1 MDIWENASLTE
12 KGADLQNKLING
24 ETLKITKVKTGA
36 GKVSAMYLRQQT
48 EVANPVQELTIQ
60 PATIADDN
68 IIIPVLLD
76 NIGLTESY
84 ELWQVGFYA
93 EDPDEGEILYCI
105 AQAAKGKDIPTEQE
119 SPGYSIVW
127 NFHFKNSEENPFEL
141 SITPAGLTSMRTFQ
155 EHANNVDIHVTL
167 EEKNI
172 FSDKYTKAEIDNKFS
187 AFETNIDWKEAVDTY
202 TDILEMYPKPQDGW
216 TVNVKDTD
224 YTYRFNGTDWVA
236 ISSNS
241 IPNATSE
248 LNGLMTKEQ
257 AAVLNKLDNAVG
269 SLQNLTTS
277 EKQNLVG
284 AVNEVKSQV
293 TQLNSDLYPVGIV
306 LAFAN
311 GFNPNSSLQGTWE
324 PFAKGQT
331 LVGVNETD
339 TDFNYVKKAG
349 GHKKLHAHSH
359 GKGSLT
365 ADWISLNGIIAEL
378 ASQTSGIEVAASGIC
393 SAFMSGSGDGYGT
406 SKVGHA
412 GSVKI
417 NASHSHNVSGSTS
430 SSGGGNSEN
439 LQPYITVFYWVRVS

>member
-269 SLQNLTTS
+269 SLQNLTTV

-293 TQLNSDLYPVGIV
+293 TQLNSDLDNMATEVK
-306 LAFAN
+306 
-311 GFNPNSSLQGTWE
+311 T
-324 PFAKGQT
+324 
-331 LVGVNETD
+331 VNNT
-339 TDFNYVKKAG
+339 F
-349 GHKKLHAHSH
+349 
-359 GKGSLT
+359 
-365 ADWISLNGIIAEL
+365 
-378 ASQTSGIEVAASGIC
+378 
-393 SAFMSGSGDGYGT
+393 GYGT
-406 SKVGHA
+406 FSNGYVSIGKTVCVSFQVLLATNIAAGKVLCSGLPKPLSELAIINVYDSSASTYSRAKVTYDGAVYVETTHNSGA
-412 GSVKI
+412 SLLINGSYVAK
-417 NASHSHNVSGSTS
+417 
-430 SSGGGNSEN
+430 
-439 LQPYITVFYWVRVS
+439 

>member
-202 TDILEMYPKPQDGW
+202 TDILEMYPKPQDG
-216 TVNVKDTD
+216 
-224 YTYRFNGTDWVA
+224 FNGTDWVA

-269 SLQNLTTS
+269 SLQNLTTV

-293 TQLNSDLYPVGIV
+293 TQLNSDLDNIATEVK
-306 LAFAN
+306 
-311 GFNPNSSLQGTWE
+311 T
-324 PFAKGQT
+324 
-331 LVGVNETD
+331 VNNT
-339 TDFNYVKKAG
+339 F
-349 GHKKLHAHSH
+349 
-359 GKGSLT
+359 
-365 ADWISLNGIIAEL
+365 
-378 ASQTSGIEVAASGIC
+378 
-393 SAFMSGSGDGYGT
+393 GYGT
-406 SKVGHA
+406 FSNGYVSIGKTVCVSFQVLLATNIAAGKVLCSGLPKPLSELAIINVYDSSASTYSRAKVTYDGAVYVETTHNSGA
-412 GSVKI
+412 SLLINGSYVAK
-417 NASHSHNVSGSTS
+417 
-430 SSGGGNSEN
+430 
-439 LQPYITVFYWVRVS
+439 

>member
-202 TDILEMYPKPQDGW
+202 TDILEMYSKPQDGW

-269 SLQNLTTS
+269 SLQNLTTG

-293 TQLNSDLYPVGIV
+293 TQLNSDLTNSNKLLFDRIYPVNTIYISISST
-306 LAFAN
+306 
-311 GFNPNSSLQGTWE
+311 NPSTMFGGTWVSWGSGK
-324 PFAKGQT
+324 F
-331 LVGVNETD
+331 LVGVNTSSSYFNTVEKVGGSTD
-339 TDFNYVKKAG
+339 AVVIN
-349 GHKKLHAHSH
+349 HAHTTTVKYATD
-359 GKGSLT
+359 GATGGT
-365 ADWISLNGIIAEL
+365 AARC
-378 ASQTSGIEVAASGIC
+378 V
-393 SAFMSGSGDGYGT
+393 GSGT
-406 SKVGHA
+406 NKSTNIA
-412 GSVKI
+412 
-417 NASHSHNVSGSTS
+417 STS
-430 SSGGGNSEN
+430 STGEN
-439 LQPYITVFYWVRVS
+439 GAGKNLPPYITCYMWRRIV

>member
-12 KGADLQNKLING
+12 KGADLQNKLMNG

-36 GKVSAMYLRQQT
+36 GRVSAMYLRQQT
-48 EVANPVQELTIQ
+48 EVTNPVQELTIQ
-60 PATIADDN
+60 PATIIDDN
-68 IIIPVLLD
+68 IVIPVLLD

-105 AQAAKGKDIPTEQE
+105 AQAAKGKEIPTEGE

-141 SITPAGLTSMRTFQ
+141 SITPAGLTSMRTFS
-155 EHANNVDIHVTL
+155 EHANDVDIHVSQ

-172 FSDKYTKAEIDNKFS
+172 FSDKYTKTEIDNKFS

-202 TDILEMYPKPQDGW
+202 TDILEIYPKPQDGW

-241 IPNATSE
+241 IPKATSE
-248 LNGLMTKEQ
+248 LDGLMTKEQ

-269 SLQNLTTS
+269 SLQSLTTS

-293 TQLNSDLYPVGIV
+293 TQLNSDLDSKVATLNNRFECGSVVIAGKSSEWEFVAVNYTYPHRVTPMTV
-306 LAFAN
+306 A
-311 GFNPNSSLQGTWE
+311 
-324 PFAKGQT
+324 
-331 LVGVNETD
+331 
-339 TDFNYVKKAG
+339 
-349 GHKKLHAHSH
+349 SH
-359 GKGSLT
+359 GSTNVAPCTCTIRNKTT
-365 ADWISLNGIIAEL
+365 AGFEIGVYNTTVQTTFNWIAVEP
-378 ASQTSGIEVAASGIC
+378 A
-393 SAFMSGSGDGYGT
+393 
-406 SKVGHA
+406 
-412 GSVKI
+412 
-417 NASHSHNVSGSTS
+417 
-430 SSGGGNSEN
+430 
-439 LQPYITVFYWVRVS
+439 

>member
-12 KGADLQNKLING
+12 KGADLQNELING

-269 SLQNLTTS
+269 SLQNLTTG

-293 TQLNSDLYPVGIV
+293 TQLNSDLDNIATEVK
-306 LAFAN
+306 
-311 GFNPNSSLQGTWE
+311 T
-324 PFAKGQT
+324 
-331 LVGVNETD
+331 VNNT
-339 TDFNYVKKAG
+339 F
-349 GHKKLHAHSH
+349 
-359 GKGSLT
+359 
-365 ADWISLNGIIAEL
+365 
-378 ASQTSGIEVAASGIC
+378 
-393 SAFMSGSGDGYGT
+393 GYGT
-406 SKVGHA
+406 FSNGYVSIGKTVCVSFQVLLATNIAAGKVLCSGLPKPLSELAIINVYDSSASTYSRAKVTYDGAVYVETTHNSGA
-412 GSVKI
+412 SLLINGSYVAK
-417 NASHSHNVSGSTS
+417 
-430 SSGGGNSEN
+430 
-439 LQPYITVFYWVRVS
+439 

>member
-155 EHANNVDIHVTL
+155 EHANDVDIHVSQ
-167 EEKNI
+167 EEKKI
-172 FSDKYTKAEIDNKFS
+172 FSDKYTKTEIDNKFS

-269 SLQNLTTS
+269 SLQNLTTV

-293 TQLNSDLYPVGIV
+293 TQLNSDLDNIATEVK
-306 LAFAN
+306 
-311 GFNPNSSLQGTWE
+311 T
-324 PFAKGQT
+324 
-331 LVGVNETD
+331 VNNT
-339 TDFNYVKKAG
+339 F
-349 GHKKLHAHSH
+349 
-359 GKGSLT
+359 
-365 ADWISLNGIIAEL
+365 
-378 ASQTSGIEVAASGIC
+378 
-393 SAFMSGSGDGYGT
+393 GYGT
-406 SKVGHA
+406 FSNGYVSIGKTVCVSFQVLLATNIAAGKVLCSGLPKPLSELAIINVYDSSASTYSRAKVTYDGAVYVETTHNSGA
-412 GSVKI
+412 SLLINGSYVAK
-417 NASHSHNVSGSTS
+417 
-430 SSGGGNSEN
+430 
-439 LQPYITVFYWVRVS
+439 

>member
-269 SLQNLTTS
+269 SLQNLTTV

-284 AVNEVKSQV
+284 AVNDVKSQV
-293 TQLNSDLYPVGIV
+293 TQLNSDLDNIATEVK
-306 LAFAN
+306 
-311 GFNPNSSLQGTWE
+311 T
-324 PFAKGQT
+324 
-331 LVGVNETD
+331 VNNT
-339 TDFNYVKKAG
+339 F
-349 GHKKLHAHSH
+349 
-359 GKGSLT
+359 
-365 ADWISLNGIIAEL
+365 
-378 ASQTSGIEVAASGIC
+378 
-393 SAFMSGSGDGYGT
+393 GYGT
-406 SKVGHA
+406 FSNGYVSIGKTVCVSFQVLLATNIAAGKVLCSGLPKPLSELAIINVYDSSASTYSRAKVTYDGAVYVETTHNSGA
-412 GSVKI
+412 SLLINGSYVAK
-417 NASHSHNVSGSTS
+417 
-430 SSGGGNSEN
+430 
-439 LQPYITVFYWVRVS
+439 

>member
-93 EDPDEGEILYCI
+93 EDPDEGEFLYCI

-269 SLQNLTTS
+269 SLQNLTTV

-293 TQLNSDLYPVGIV
+293 TQLNSDLDNIATEVK
-306 LAFAN
+306 
-311 GFNPNSSLQGTWE
+311 T
-324 PFAKGQT
+324 
-331 LVGVNETD
+331 VNNT
-339 TDFNYVKKAG
+339 F
-349 GHKKLHAHSH
+349 
-359 GKGSLT
+359 
-365 ADWISLNGIIAEL
+365 
-378 ASQTSGIEVAASGIC
+378 
-393 SAFMSGSGDGYGT
+393 GYGT
-406 SKVGHA
+406 FSNGYVSIGKTVCVSFQVLLATNIAAGKVLCSGLPKPLSELAIINVYDSSASTYSRAKVTYDGAVYVETTHNSGA
-412 GSVKI
+412 SLLINGSYVAK
-417 NASHSHNVSGSTS
+417 
-430 SSGGGNSEN
+430 
-439 LQPYITVFYWVRVS
+439 

>member
-12 KGADLQNKLING
+12 KGADLQNKLIKG

-202 TDILEMYPKPQDGW
+202 TDILEMYSKPQDGW

-269 SLQNLTTS
+269 SLQNLTTG

-293 TQLNSDLYPVGIV
+293 TQLNSDLTNSNKLLFDRIYPVNTIYISISST
-306 LAFAN
+306 
-311 GFNPNSSLQGTWE
+311 NPSTMFGGTWVSWGSGK
-324 PFAKGQT
+324 F
-331 LVGVNETD
+331 LVGVNTSSSYFNTVEKVGGSTD
-339 TDFNYVKKAG
+339 AVVIN
-349 GHKKLHAHSH
+349 HAHTTTVKYATD
-359 GKGSLT
+359 GATGGT
-365 ADWISLNGIIAEL
+365 AARC
-378 ASQTSGIEVAASGIC
+378 V
-393 SAFMSGSGDGYGT
+393 GSGT
-406 SKVGHA
+406 NKSTNIA
-412 GSVKI
+412 
-417 NASHSHNVSGSTS
+417 STS
-430 SSGGGNSEN
+430 STGEN
-439 LQPYITVFYWVRVS
+439 GAGKNLPPYITCYMWRRIV

>member
-248 LNGLMTKEQ
+248 LYGLMTKEQ

-269 SLQNLTTS
+269 SLQNLTTG

-293 TQLNSDLYPVGIV
+293 TQLNSDLDNIATEVK
-306 LAFAN
+306 
-311 GFNPNSSLQGTWE
+311 T
-324 PFAKGQT
+324 
-331 LVGVNETD
+331 VNNT
-339 TDFNYVKKAG
+339 F
-349 GHKKLHAHSH
+349 
-359 GKGSLT
+359 
-365 ADWISLNGIIAEL
+365 
-378 ASQTSGIEVAASGIC
+378 
-393 SAFMSGSGDGYGT
+393 GYGT
-406 SKVGHA
+406 FSNGYVSIGKTVCVSFQVLLATNIAAGKVLCSGLPKPLSELAIINVYDSSASTYSRAKVTYDGAVYVETTHNSGA
-412 GSVKI
+412 SLLINGSYVAK
-417 NASHSHNVSGSTS
+417 
-430 SSGGGNSEN
+430 
-439 LQPYITVFYWVRVS
+439 

>member
-105 AQAAKGKDIPTEQE
+105 AQAAKGKDIPTELE

-141 SITPAGLTSMRTFQ
+141 SMTPAGLTSKRTFQ

-269 SLQNLTTS
+269 SLQNLTTV

-293 TQLNSDLYPVGIV
+293 TQLNSDLDNIATEVK
-306 LAFAN
+306 
-311 GFNPNSSLQGTWE
+311 T
-324 PFAKGQT
+324 
-331 LVGVNETD
+331 VNNT
-339 TDFNYVKKAG
+339 F
-349 GHKKLHAHSH
+349 
-359 GKGSLT
+359 
-365 ADWISLNGIIAEL
+365 
-378 ASQTSGIEVAASGIC
+378 
-393 SAFMSGSGDGYGT
+393 GYGT
-406 SKVGHA
+406 FSNGYVSIGKTVCVSFQVLLATNIAAGKVLCSGLPKPLSELAIINVYDSSASTYSRAKVTYDGAVYVETTHNSGA
-412 GSVKI
+412 SLLINGSYVAK
-417 NASHSHNVSGSTS
+417 
-430 SSGGGNSEN
+430 
-439 LQPYITVFYWVRVS
+439 

>member
-202 TDILEMYPKPQDGW
+202 TDILEMYSKPQDGW

-248 LNGLMTKEQ
+248 LNGLMTNEQ

-269 SLQNLTTS
+269 SLQNLTTG

-293 TQLNSDLYPVGIV
+293 TQLNSDLTNSNKLLFDRIYPVNTIYISISST
-306 LAFAN
+306 
-311 GFNPNSSLQGTWE
+311 NPSTMFGGTWVSWGSGK
-324 PFAKGQT
+324 F
-331 LVGVNETD
+331 LVGVNTSSSYFNTVEKVGGSTD
-339 TDFNYVKKAG
+339 AVVIN
-349 GHKKLHAHSH
+349 HAHTTTVKYATD
-359 GKGSLT
+359 GATGGT
-365 ADWISLNGIIAEL
+365 AARC
-378 ASQTSGIEVAASGIC
+378 V
-393 SAFMSGSGDGYGT
+393 GSGT
-406 SKVGHA
+406 NKSTNIA
-412 GSVKI
+412 
-417 NASHSHNVSGSTS
+417 STS
-430 SSGGGNSEN
+430 STGEN
-439 LQPYITVFYWVRVS
+439 GAGKNLPPYITCYMWRRIV

>member
-60 PATIADDN
+60 PATIVDDN

-155 EHANNVDIHVTL
+155 EHANDVDIHVSQ
-167 EEKNI
+167 EEKKI
-172 FSDKYTKAEIDNKFS
+172 FSDKYTKTEIDNKFS

-224 YTYRFNGTDWVA
+224 YTYRFNGIDWVA

-241 IPNATSE
+241 IPNATTE
-248 LNGLMTKEQ
+248 MNGLMTKEQ

-269 SLQNLTTS
+269 SLQNLTTG

-293 TQLNSDLYPVGIV
+293 TQLNSDLTNSNKLLFDRIYPVNTIYISISST
-306 LAFAN
+306 
-311 GFNPNSSLQGTWE
+311 NPSTMFGGTWVSWGSGK
-324 PFAKGQT
+324 F
-331 LVGVNETD
+331 LVGVN
-339 TDFNYVKKAG
+339 
-349 GHKKLHAHSH
+349 
-359 GKGSLT
+359 
-365 ADWISLNGIIAEL
+365 
-378 ASQTSGIEVAASGIC
+378 
-393 SAFMSGSGDGYGT
+393 
-406 SKVGHA
+406 
-412 GSVKI
+412 
-417 NASHSHNVSGSTS
+417 TS
-430 SSGGGNSEN
+430 SSYFNTVEKVGGSTDAVVINHAHTTTVKYATDGATGGTAARCVGSGTNKSTNIASTSFTGEN
-439 LQPYITVFYWVRVS
+439 GAGKNLPPYITCYMWRRIV

>member
-24 ETLKITKVKTGA
+24 ETLNITKVKTGA

-269 SLQNLTTS
+269 SLQNLTTV

-293 TQLNSDLYPVGIV
+293 TQLNSDLDNIATEVK
-306 LAFAN
+306 
-311 GFNPNSSLQGTWE
+311 T
-324 PFAKGQT
+324 
-331 LVGVNETD
+331 VNNT
-339 TDFNYVKKAG
+339 F
-349 GHKKLHAHSH
+349 
-359 GKGSLT
+359 
-365 ADWISLNGIIAEL
+365 
-378 ASQTSGIEVAASGIC
+378 
-393 SAFMSGSGDGYGT
+393 GYGT
-406 SKVGHA
+406 FSNGYVSIGKTVCVSFQVLLATNIAAGKVLCSGLPKPLSELAIINVYDSSASTYSRAKVTYDGAVYVETTHNSGA
-412 GSVKI
+412 SLLINGSYVAK
-417 NASHSHNVSGSTS
+417 
-430 SSGGGNSEN
+430 
-439 LQPYITVFYWVRVS
+439 

>member
-60 PATIADDN
+60 PATIVDDN
-68 IIIPVLLD
+68 IMIPVLLD

-155 EHANNVDIHVTL
+155 EHANDVDIHVSQ

-172 FSDKYTKAEIDNKFS
+172 FSDKYTKTEIDNKFS

-202 TDILEMYPKPQDGW
+202 TDILEMYSKPQDGW

-269 SLQNLTTS
+269 SLQNLTTG

-293 TQLNSDLYPVGIV
+293 TQLNSDLTNSNKLLFDRIYPVNTIYISISST
-306 LAFAN
+306 
-311 GFNPNSSLQGTWE
+311 NPSTMFGGTWVSWGSGK
-324 PFAKGQT
+324 F
-331 LVGVNETD
+331 LVGVNTSSSYFNTVEKVGGSTD
-339 TDFNYVKKAG
+339 AVVIN
-349 GHKKLHAHSH
+349 HAHTTTVKYATD
-359 GKGSLT
+359 GATGGT
-365 ADWISLNGIIAEL
+365 AARC
-378 ASQTSGIEVAASGIC
+378 V
-393 SAFMSGSGDGYGT
+393 GSGT
-406 SKVGHA
+406 NKSTNIA
-412 GSVKI
+412 
-417 NASHSHNVSGSTS
+417 STS
-430 SSGGGNSEN
+430 STGEN
-439 LQPYITVFYWVRVS
+439 GAGKNLPPYITCYMWRRIV

>member
-269 SLQNLTTS
+269 SLQNLTTG

-293 TQLNSDLYPVGIV
+293 TQLNSDLDNIATEVK
-306 LAFAN
+306 
-311 GFNPNSSLQGTWE
+311 T
-324 PFAKGQT
+324 
-331 LVGVNETD
+331 VNNT
-339 TDFNYVKKAG
+339 F
-349 GHKKLHAHSH
+349 
-359 GKGSLT
+359 
-365 ADWISLNGIIAEL
+365 
-378 ASQTSGIEVAASGIC
+378 
-393 SAFMSGSGDGYGT
+393 GYGT
-406 SKVGHA
+406 FSNGYVSIGKTVCVSFQVLLATNIAAGKVLCSGLPKPLSELAIINVYDSSASTYSRAKVTYDGAVYVETTHNSGA
-412 GSVKI
+412 SLLINGSYVEK
-417 NASHSHNVSGSTS
+417 
-430 SSGGGNSEN
+430 
-439 LQPYITVFYWVRVS
+439 

>member
-202 TDILEMYPKPQDGW
+202 TDILEMYSKPQDGW

-269 SLQNLTTS
+269 SLQNLTTG

-293 TQLNSDLYPVGIV
+293 TQLNSDLTNSNKLLFDRIYPVNTIYISISST
-306 LAFAN
+306 
-311 GFNPNSSLQGTWE
+311 NPSTMFGGTWVSWGSGK
-324 PFAKGQT
+324 F
-331 LVGVNETD
+331 LVGVN
-339 TDFNYVKKAG
+339 
-349 GHKKLHAHSH
+349 
-359 GKGSLT
+359 
-365 ADWISLNGIIAEL
+365 
-378 ASQTSGIEVAASGIC
+378 
-393 SAFMSGSGDGYGT
+393 
-406 SKVGHA
+406 
-412 GSVKI
+412 
-417 NASHSHNVSGSTS
+417 TS
-430 SSGGGNSEN
+430 SSYFNTVEKVGGSTDAVVINHAHTT
-439 LQPYITVFYWVRVS
+439 TVKYATDGATGGTAARCVRPFQVLCKLKKLI

>member
-1 MDIWENASLTE
+1 M
-12 KGADLQNKLING
+12 
-24 ETLKITKVKTGA
+24 
-36 GKVSAMYLRQQT
+36 
-48 EVANPVQELTIQ
+48 
-60 PATIADDN
+60 
-68 IIIPVLLD
+68 LD

-269 SLQNLTTS
+269 SLQNLTTG

-293 TQLNSDLYPVGIV
+293 THV
-306 LAFAN
+306 
-311 GFNPNSSLQGTWE
+311 
-324 PFAKGQT
+324 
-331 LVGVNETD
+331 
-339 TDFNYVKKAG
+339 
-349 GHKKLHAHSH
+349 
-359 GKGSLT
+359 
-365 ADWISLNGIIAEL
+365 
-378 ASQTSGIEVAASGIC
+378 
-393 SAFMSGSGDGYGT
+393 
-406 SKVGHA
+406 
-412 GSVKI
+412 
-417 NASHSHNVSGSTS
+417 
-430 SSGGGNSEN
+430 
-439 LQPYITVFYWVRVS
+439 

>member
-60 PATIADDN
+60 PAIIADDN

-269 SLQNLTTS
+269 SLQNLTTV

-293 TQLNSDLYPVGIV
+293 TQLNSDLDNIATEVK
-306 LAFAN
+306 
-311 GFNPNSSLQGTWE
+311 T
-324 PFAKGQT
+324 
-331 LVGVNETD
+331 VNNT
-339 TDFNYVKKAG
+339 F
-349 GHKKLHAHSH
+349 
-359 GKGSLT
+359 
-365 ADWISLNGIIAEL
+365 
-378 ASQTSGIEVAASGIC
+378 
-393 SAFMSGSGDGYGT
+393 GYGT
-406 SKVGHA
+406 FSNGYVSIGKTVCVSFQVLLATNIAAGKVLCSGLPKPLSELAIINVYDSSASTYSRAKVTYDGAVYVETTHNSGA
-412 GSVKI
+412 SLLINGSYVAK
-417 NASHSHNVSGSTS
+417 
-430 SSGGGNSEN
+430 
-439 LQPYITVFYWVRVS
+439 

>member
-60 PATIADDN
+60 PATIVDDN

-155 EHANNVDIHVTL
+155 EHANDVDIHVSQ
-167 EEKNI
+167 EEKKI
-172 FSDKYTKAEIDNKFS
+172 FSDKYTKTEIDNKFS

-224 YTYRFNGTDWVA
+224 YTYRFNGIDWVA

-241 IPNATSE
+241 IPNATTE
-248 LNGLMTKEQ
+248 MNGLMTKEQ

-269 SLQNLTTS
+269 SLQNLTTG

-284 AVNEVKSQV
+284 AVNEVKSKV
-293 TQLNSDLYPVGIV
+293 TQLNSDLTNSNKLLFDRIYPVNTIYISISST
-306 LAFAN
+306 
-311 GFNPNSSLQGTWE
+311 NPSTMFGGTWVSWGSGK
-324 PFAKGQT
+324 F
-331 LVGVNETD
+331 LVGVN
-339 TDFNYVKKAG
+339 
-349 GHKKLHAHSH
+349 
-359 GKGSLT
+359 
-365 ADWISLNGIIAEL
+365 
-378 ASQTSGIEVAASGIC
+378 
-393 SAFMSGSGDGYGT
+393 
-406 SKVGHA
+406 
-412 GSVKI
+412 
-417 NASHSHNVSGSTS
+417 TS
-430 SSGGGNSEN
+430 SSYFNTVEKVGGSTDAVVINHAHTTTVKYATDGATGGTAARCVGSGTNKSTNIASTSFTGEN
-439 LQPYITVFYWVRVS
+439 GAGKNLPPYITCYMWRRIV

>member
-48 EVANPVQELTIQ
+48 EVANPIQELMIQ
-60 PATIADDN
+60 PATIVDDN

-76 NIGLTESY
+76 NIGLTKSY

-155 EHANNVDIHVTL
+155 EHANDVDIHVTL

-172 FSDKYTKAEIDNKFS
+172 FTDKYTKAEIDNKFS

-269 SLQNLTTS
+269 SLQNLTTG

-306 LAFAN
+306 LAFSN
-311 GFNPNSSLQGTWE
+311 GFNPNEFLQGTWE
-324 PFAKGQT
+324 RFANGCT
-331 LVGVNETD
+331 LVGVDEND
-339 TDFNYVKKAG
+339 SSFNTVNKSG
-349 GHKKLHAHSH
+349 GHKELQSHNHYLSGTTSRTNITGNFHALLQP
-359 GKGSLT
+359 GKDANGVFSRTEWGGNTGGSNN
-365 ADWISLNGIIAEL
+365 WITGGQIY
-378 ASQTSGIEVAASGIC
+378 
-393 SAFMSGSGDGYGT
+393 MD
-406 SKVGHA
+406 
-412 GSVKI
+412 
-417 NASHSHNVSGSTS
+417 ASHSHSYSGNTTTS
-430 SSGGGNSEN
+430 GNGNGGN
-439 LQPYITVFYWVRVS
+439 LQPYLTVYYWVRTY

>member
-60 PATIADDN
+60 PATIVDDN

-187 AFETNIDWKEAVDTY
+187 ALETNIDWKEAVDTY
-202 TDILEMYPKPQDGW
+202 TDILEMYSKPQDGW

-269 SLQNLTTS
+269 SLQNLTTG

-293 TQLNSDLYPVGIV
+293 TQLNSDLTNSNKLLFDRIYPVNTIYISISST
-306 LAFAN
+306 
-311 GFNPNSSLQGTWE
+311 NPSTMFGGTWVSWGSGK
-324 PFAKGQT
+324 F
-331 LVGVNETD
+331 LVGVNTSSSYFNTVEKVGGSTD
-339 TDFNYVKKAG
+339 AVVIN
-349 GHKKLHAHSH
+349 HAHTTTVKYATD
-359 GKGSLT
+359 GATGGT
-365 ADWISLNGIIAEL
+365 AARC
-378 ASQTSGIEVAASGIC
+378 V
-393 SAFMSGSGDGYGT
+393 GSGT
-406 SKVGHA
+406 NKSTNIA
-412 GSVKI
+412 
-417 NASHSHNVSGSTS
+417 STS
-430 SSGGGNSEN
+430 STGEN
-439 LQPYITVFYWVRVS
+439 GAGKNLPPYITCYMWRRIV

>member
-202 TDILEMYPKPQDGW
+202 TDILEMYSKPQDGW

-269 SLQNLTTS
+269 SLQNLTTG

-293 TQLNSDLYPVGIV
+293 TQLNSDLDNIATEVK
-306 LAFAN
+306 
-311 GFNPNSSLQGTWE
+311 T
-324 PFAKGQT
+324 
-331 LVGVNETD
+331 VNNT
-339 TDFNYVKKAG
+339 F
-349 GHKKLHAHSH
+349 
-359 GKGSLT
+359 
-365 ADWISLNGIIAEL
+365 
-378 ASQTSGIEVAASGIC
+378 
-393 SAFMSGSGDGYGT
+393 GYGT
-406 SKVGHA
+406 FSNGYVSIGKTVCVSFQVLLATNIAAGKVLCSGLPKPLSELAIINVYDSSASTYSRAKVTYDGAVYVETTHNSGA
-412 GSVKI
+412 SLLINGSYVAK
-417 NASHSHNVSGSTS
+417 
-430 SSGGGNSEN
+430 
-439 LQPYITVFYWVRVS
+439 

>member
-269 SLQNLTTS
+269 SLQNLTTG

-293 TQLNSDLYPVGIV
+293 TQLNSDLDNIATEVK
-306 LAFAN
+306 
-311 GFNPNSSLQGTWE
+311 T
-324 PFAKGQT
+324 
-331 LVGVNETD
+331 VNNT
-339 TDFNYVKKAG
+339 F
-349 GHKKLHAHSH
+349 
-359 GKGSLT
+359 
-365 ADWISLNGIIAEL
+365 
-378 ASQTSGIEVAASGIC
+378 
-393 SAFMSGSGDGYGT
+393 GYGT
-406 SKVGHA
+406 FSNGYVSLGKTVCVSFQVLLATNIAAGKVLCSGLPKPLSELAIINVYDSSASTYSRAKVTYDGAVYVETTHNSGA
-412 GSVKI
+412 SLLINGSYVAK
-417 NASHSHNVSGSTS
+417 
-430 SSGGGNSEN
+430 
-439 LQPYITVFYWVRVS
+439 

>member
-269 SLQNLTTS
+269 SLQNLTTV

-293 TQLNSDLYPVGIV
+293 TQLNSDLDNIATEVKTVNNTFGYGNFSNGYVSIGKTVCVSFQV
-306 LAFAN
+306 LLATNIA
-311 GFNPNSSLQGTWE
+311 
-324 PFAKGQT
+324 
-331 LVGVNETD
+331 
-339 TDFNYVKKAG
+339 AG
-349 GHKKLHAHSH
+349 KVLCSGLPKPLS
-359 GKGSLT
+359 
-365 ADWISLNGIIAEL
+365 EL
-378 ASQTSGIEVAASGIC
+378 AIINVYDSSASTYSRAKVTYDGAVYVETTHNSGASLLINGSYVA
-393 SAFMSGSGDGYGT
+393 
-406 SKVGHA
+406 K
-412 GSVKI
+412 
-417 NASHSHNVSGSTS
+417 
-430 SSGGGNSEN
+430 
-439 LQPYITVFYWVRVS
+439 

>member
-36 GKVSAMYLRQQT
+36 EKVSAMYLRQQT
-48 EVANPVQELTIQ
+48 EVTNPVQELTIQ
-60 PATIADDN
+60 PATIVDDN
-68 IIIPVLLD
+68 IMIPVLLD

-155 EHANNVDIHVTL
+155 EHANDVDIHVSQ

-172 FSDKYTKAEIDNKFS
+172 FSDKYTKTEIDNKFS
-187 AFETNIDWKEAVDTY
+187 AFETNIDWKEAVETY

-224 YTYRFNGTDWVA
+224 YTYRFNGIDWVA

-269 SLQNLTTS
+269 SLQSLTTS

-293 TQLNSDLYPVGIV
+293 TQLNSALVTTNEQLKTKIDKYQYGYTPKLGVTWQGDHYELTVE
-306 LAFAN
+306 F
-311 GFNPNSSLQGTWE
+311 FN
-324 PFAKGQT
+324 
-331 LVGVNETD
+331 TD
-339 TDFNYVKKAG
+339 QNVTY
-349 GHKKLHAHSH
+349 L
-359 GKGSLT
+359 GS
-365 ADWISLNGIIAEL
+365 IHLN
-378 ASQTSGIEVAASGIC
+378 V
-393 SAFMSGSGDGYGT
+393 
-406 SKVGHA
+406 
-412 GSVKI
+412 
-417 NASHSHNVSGSTS
+417 
-430 SSGGGNSEN
+430 
-439 LQPYITVFYWVRVS
+439 

>member
-269 SLQNLTTS
+269 SLQNLTTV

-293 TQLNSDLYPVGIV
+293 TQLNSDLDNIATEVK
-306 LAFAN
+306 
-311 GFNPNSSLQGTWE
+311 T
-324 PFAKGQT
+324 
-331 LVGVNETD
+331 VNNT
-339 TDFNYVKKAG
+339 F
-349 GHKKLHAHSH
+349 
-359 GKGSLT
+359 
-365 ADWISLNGIIAEL
+365 
-378 ASQTSGIEVAASGIC
+378 
-393 SAFMSGSGDGYGT
+393 GYGT
-406 SKVGHA
+406 FSNGYVSIGKTVCVSFQVLLATNIAAGKVLCSGLPKPLSELA
-412 GSVKI
+412 II
-417 NASHSHNVSGSTS
+417 NVYDSSASTYSRAKVTYDGA
-430 SSGGGNSEN
+430 
-439 LQPYITVFYWVRVS
+439 V

>member
-24 ETLKITKVKTGA
+24 ETLNITKVKTGA

-105 AQAAKGKDIPTEQE
+105 AQAAKGRDIPTEQE

-269 SLQNLTTS
+269 SLQNLTTV

-293 TQLNSDLYPVGIV
+293 TQLNSDLDNIATEVK
-306 LAFAN
+306 
-311 GFNPNSSLQGTWE
+311 T
-324 PFAKGQT
+324 
-331 LVGVNETD
+331 VNNT
-339 TDFNYVKKAG
+339 F
-349 GHKKLHAHSH
+349 
-359 GKGSLT
+359 
-365 ADWISLNGIIAEL
+365 
-378 ASQTSGIEVAASGIC
+378 
-393 SAFMSGSGDGYGT
+393 GYGT
-406 SKVGHA
+406 FSNGYVSIGKTVCVSFQVLLATNIAAGKVLCSGLPKPLSELAIINVYDSSASTYSRAKVTYDGAVYVETTHNSGA
-412 GSVKI
+412 SLLINGSYVAK
-417 NASHSHNVSGSTS
+417 
-430 SSGGGNSEN
+430 
-439 LQPYITVFYWVRVS
+439 

>member
-202 TDILEMYPKPQDGW
+202 TDILEMYSKPQDGW

-269 SLQNLTTS
+269 SLQNLTTV

-293 TQLNSDLYPVGIV
+293 TQLNSDLTNSNKLLFDRIYPVNTIYISISST
-306 LAFAN
+306 
-311 GFNPNSSLQGTWE
+311 NPSTMFGGTWVSWGSGK
-324 PFAKGQT
+324 F
-331 LVGVNETD
+331 LVGVNTSSSYFNTVEKVGGSTD
-339 TDFNYVKKAG
+339 AVVIN
-349 GHKKLHAHSH
+349 HAHTTTVKYATD
-359 GKGSLT
+359 GATGGT
-365 ADWISLNGIIAEL
+365 AARC
-378 ASQTSGIEVAASGIC
+378 V
-393 SAFMSGSGDGYGT
+393 GSGT
-406 SKVGHA
+406 NKSTNIA
-412 GSVKI
+412 
-417 NASHSHNVSGSTS
+417 STS
-430 SSGGGNSEN
+430 STGEN
-439 LQPYITVFYWVRVS
+439 GAGKNLPPYITCYMWRRIV

>member
-24 ETLKITKVKTGA
+24 ETLEITKVKTGA

-60 PATIADDN
+60 PATIVDDN

-155 EHANNVDIHVTL
+155 EHANDVDIHVSQ
-167 EEKNI
+167 EEKKI
-172 FSDKYTKAEIDNKFS
+172 FSDKYTKTEIDNKFS

-224 YTYRFNGTDWVA
+224 YTYRFNGIDWVA

-241 IPNATSE
+241 IPNATTE
-248 LNGLMTKEQ
+248 MNGLMTKEQ

-269 SLQNLTTS
+269 SLQNLTTG

-293 TQLNSDLYPVGIV
+293 TQLNSDLTNSNKLLFDRIYPVNTIYISISST
-306 LAFAN
+306 
-311 GFNPNSSLQGTWE
+311 NPSTMFGGTWVSWGSGK
-324 PFAKGQT
+324 F
-331 LVGVNETD
+331 LVGVN
-339 TDFNYVKKAG
+339 
-349 GHKKLHAHSH
+349 
-359 GKGSLT
+359 
-365 ADWISLNGIIAEL
+365 
-378 ASQTSGIEVAASGIC
+378 
-393 SAFMSGSGDGYGT
+393 
-406 SKVGHA
+406 
-412 GSVKI
+412 
-417 NASHSHNVSGSTS
+417 TS
-430 SSGGGNSEN
+430 SSYFNTVEKVGGSTDAVVINHAHTTTVKYATDGATGGTAARCVGSGTNKSTNIASTSFTGEN
-439 LQPYITVFYWVRVS
+439 GAGKNLPPYITCYMWRRIV

>member
-257 AAVLNKLDNAVG
+257 AAALNKLDNAVG
-269 SLQNLTTS
+269 SLQNLTTV

-293 TQLNSDLYPVGIV
+293 TQLNSDLDNIATEVK
-306 LAFAN
+306 
-311 GFNPNSSLQGTWE
+311 T
-324 PFAKGQT
+324 
-331 LVGVNETD
+331 VNNT
-339 TDFNYVKKAG
+339 F
-349 GHKKLHAHSH
+349 
-359 GKGSLT
+359 
-365 ADWISLNGIIAEL
+365 
-378 ASQTSGIEVAASGIC
+378 
-393 SAFMSGSGDGYGT
+393 GYGT
-406 SKVGHA
+406 FSNGYVSIGKTVCVSFQVLLATNIAAGKVLCSGLPKPLSELAIINVYDSSASTYSRAKVTYDGAVYVETTHNSGA
-412 GSVKI
+412 SLLINGSYVAK
-417 NASHSHNVSGSTS
+417 
-430 SSGGGNSEN
+430 
-439 LQPYITVFYWVRVS
+439 

>member
-269 SLQNLTTS
+269 SLQNLTTG

-293 TQLNSDLYPVGIV
+293 TQLNSDLDNIATEVK
-306 LAFAN
+306 
-311 GFNPNSSLQGTWE
+311 T
-324 PFAKGQT
+324 
-331 LVGVNETD
+331 VNNT
-339 TDFNYVKKAG
+339 F
-349 GHKKLHAHSH
+349 
-359 GKGSLT
+359 
-365 ADWISLNGIIAEL
+365 
-378 ASQTSGIEVAASGIC
+378 
-393 SAFMSGSGDGYGT
+393 GYGT
-406 SKVGHA
+406 FSNGYVSIGKTVCVSFQVLLATNIAAGKVLCSGLPKPLSELAIINVYDSSASTYSRAKVTYDGAVYVETTHNSGA
-412 GSVKI
+412 SLLINGSYVAK
-417 NASHSHNVSGSTS
+417 
-430 SSGGGNSEN
+430 
-439 LQPYITVFYWVRVS
+439 

>member
-155 EHANNVDIHVTL
+155 EHVNNVDIHVTL

-269 SLQNLTTS
+269 SLQNLTTG

-293 TQLNSDLYPVGIV
+293 TQLNSDLANKIYPVGSIYISV
-306 LAFAN
+306 DAT
-311 GFNPNSSLQGTWE
+311 NPSTKFGGTWE
-324 PFAKGQT
+324 RFAQGRT
-331 LVGVNETD
+331 LVGVDESNSNFNAVRKPGGESTVKLNTD
-339 TDFNYVKKAG
+339 QIPSHRHQENPLVYVFDTSYAAYTSIVTTNSK
-349 GHKKLHAHSH
+349 
-359 GKGSLT
+359 GKQNIV
-365 ADWISLNGIIAEL
+365 DNISNKP
-378 ASQTSGIEVAASGIC
+378 
-393 SAFMSGSGDGYGT
+393 Y
-406 SKVGHA
+406 
-412 GSVKI
+412 
-417 NASHSHNVSGSTS
+417 TS
-430 SSGGGNSEN
+430 STGGGQPHNN

>member
-269 SLQNLTTS
+269 SLQNLTTV

-293 TQLNSDLYPVGIV
+293 TQLNSDLDNIATEVK
-306 LAFAN
+306 
-311 GFNPNSSLQGTWE
+311 T
-324 PFAKGQT
+324 
-331 LVGVNETD
+331 VNNT
-339 TDFNYVKKAG
+339 F
-349 GHKKLHAHSH
+349 
-359 GKGSLT
+359 
-365 ADWISLNGIIAEL
+365 
-378 ASQTSGIEVAASGIC
+378 
-393 SAFMSGSGDGYGT
+393 GYGT
-406 SKVGHA
+406 FSNGYVSIGKTVCVSFQVLLATNIAAGKVLCSGLPKPLSELAIINVYDSSASTYSRAKVTYDGAVYVETTHNSGA
-412 GSVKI
+412 SLLINGSYVAK
-417 NASHSHNVSGSTS
+417 
-430 SSGGGNSEN
+430 
-439 LQPYITVFYWVRVS
+439 

>member
-60 PATIADDN
+60 PATIVDDN

-155 EHANNVDIHVTL
+155 EHANDVDIHVSQ
-167 EEKNI
+167 EEKKI
-172 FSDKYTKAEIDNKFS
+172 FSDKYTKTEIDDKFS

-224 YTYRFNGTDWVA
+224 YTYRFNGIDWVA

-241 IPNATSE
+241 IPNATTE
-248 LNGLMTKEQ
+248 MNGLMTKEQ

-269 SLQNLTTS
+269 SLQNLTTG

-293 TQLNSDLYPVGIV
+293 TQLNSDLTNSNKLLFDRIYPVNTIYISISST
-306 LAFAN
+306 
-311 GFNPNSSLQGTWE
+311 NPSTMFGGTWVSWGSGK
-324 PFAKGQT
+324 F
-331 LVGVNETD
+331 LVGVN
-339 TDFNYVKKAG
+339 
-349 GHKKLHAHSH
+349 
-359 GKGSLT
+359 
-365 ADWISLNGIIAEL
+365 
-378 ASQTSGIEVAASGIC
+378 
-393 SAFMSGSGDGYGT
+393 
-406 SKVGHA
+406 
-412 GSVKI
+412 
-417 NASHSHNVSGSTS
+417 TS
-430 SSGGGNSEN
+430 SSYFNTVEKVGGSTDAVVINHAHTTTVKYATDGATGGTAARCVGSGTNKSTNIASTSFTGEN
-439 LQPYITVFYWVRVS
+439 GAGKNLPPYITCYMWRRIV